1 VRAAA
6 DALAP
11 GPARRTV
18 LVDAGSAAALGV
30 LPGCGN
36 FGARLADSLG
46 INTVL
51 RRLGLAPAPAALL
64 LPLVHGILDTLDIRD
79 SPAAVDTIHTRLQID
94 PAFLMAEVAFLDT
107 PEFATTLQDVRSAAE
122 QLAKSRP

>member
-1 VRAAA
+1 MRAAA

-18 LVDAGSAAALGV
+18 LVGAGSAGTMSL

-36 FGARLADSLG
+36 FS
-46 INTVL
+46 
-51 RRLGLAPAPAALL
+51 
-64 LPLVHGILDTLDIRD
+64 
-79 SPAAVDTIHTRLQID
+79 TRLEID

-107 PEFATTLQDVRSAAE
+107 PEFATTLQDA
-122 QLAKSRP
+122 RP